1 VIILAIILIGMLVGA
16 AAQVIL
22 GRSGRGIDWGM
33 ALGAG
38 LIGSFVG
45 GMILSLLFGDGFSLK
60 PSGIIGSILG
70 ALIVTYVWR
79 RLENKKTAQTTPAGR
94 RR

>member
-1 VIILAIILIGMLVGA
+1 MIILAIILIGMVVGA
-16 AAQVIL
+16 AAQVVL

-60 PSGIIGSILG
+60 PSSIIGSLLG
-70 ALIVTYVWR
+70 AVIVTYVWR
-79 RLENKKTAQTTPAGR
+79 RLEGKKTAQAPAGR

>member
-1 VIILAIILIGMLVGA
+1 MLILAIILVGMLVGA
-16 AAQVIL
+16 LAQVIL

-45 GMILSLLFGDGFSLK
+45 GVILSLLFGDGFSLK
-60 PSGIIGSILG
+60 PSGIIGSLLG

-79 RLENKKTAQTTPAGR
+79 RLEGRKTTQAPAGR
-94 RR
+94 R

>member
-1 VIILAIILIGMLVGA
+1 MIILAIILIGMVVGA
-16 AAQVIL
+16 AAQVVL

-45 GMILSLLFGDGFSLK
+45 GVILSLLFGDGISLK
-60 PSGIIGSILG
+60 PSGIIGSFLG
-70 ALIVTYVWR
+70 AVIVTYAWR
-79 RLENKKTAQTTPAGR
+79 RLEGKKTAQAPAGR